1 MLFGF
6 WNHSISL
13 SSRDSRLS
21 CDCVSL
27 SLPPTGPAPMPAPQ
41 DQCALAPQAGHR
53 HSARAE
59 KVRQPQAPRRQAHAA
74 QRAAAREE
82 PAPRPPFSFPR
93 WTTNKNRGVP
103 NFAQLFWLRARLQL
117 LQLAFLGS
125 MQSCGDETS
134 DLRGRARVAHVVMC
148 SKHTRWS
155 LKDAWAGVSSMD

>member
-1 MLFGF
+1 MLFRY

-53 HSARAE
+53 HSAHAE

-103 NFAQLFWLRARLQL
+103 NFAQLFWLRARVASNCCNLPFL
-117 LQLAFLGS
+117 EACNRVETKRAISVGVLAWLMS
-125 MQSCGDETS
+125 SCARST
-134 DLRGRARVAHVVMC
+134 RAGR
-148 SKHTRWS
+148 
-155 LKDAWAGVSSMD
+155 